1 MREIII
7 VRENISKI
15 KKFLDQEHINY
26 EISHELSDKLRDYI
40 KTKSQEDIFANYGE
54 AIKDKEREKE
64 IALWDQA
71 DEEDE
76 EELSKQND
84 R

>member
-40 KTKSQEDIFANYGE
+40 KTKSKEDIFANYGE

-64 IALWDQA
+64 TKEWD
-71 DEEDE
+71 EMEV
-76 EELSKQND
+76 ND
-84 R
+84 WE